1 MMTKGVWIIRG
12 LLLFLGSTF
21 SDSSFSQIFTGRVTD
36 HEKAAGLPSANISV
50 RGKSVGG
57 ITDRD
62 GNFSVNISGASLT
75 DSIVISHLGYE
86 SLTIP
91 KKQVISKFYNITL
104 SPISY
109 QLDEVIALGKRR
121 MVITGN
127 KQNKQR

>member
-1 MMTKGVWIIRG
+1 MIKGVWMIRG
-12 LLLFLGSTF
+12 LLLLLGSSF
-21 SDSSFSQIFTGRVTD
+21 ADSSFCQVFTGRVTD
-36 HEKAAGLPSANISV
+36 YEKAAGLPNANISV

-62 GNFSVNISGASLT
+62 GNFSVNISKSSLT

-86 SLTIP
+86 SVTIP
-91 KKQVISKFYNITL
+91 TRQVTSKFYNITL

-121 MVITGN
+121 LGILGN
-127 KQNKQR
+127 KLHRQR

>member
-1 MMTKGVWIIRG
+1 MIKGVWMIRG
-12 LLLFLGSTF
+12 LLLLLGSSF
-21 SDSSFSQIFTGRVTD
+21 ADSSFCQVFTGRVTD
-36 HEKAAGLPSANISV
+36 YEKAAGLPNANISV

-62 GNFSVNISGASLT
+62 GNFSVNISKAILT

-86 SLTIP
+86 SVTIP
-91 KKQVISKFYNITL
+91 KRQVTSKFYNITL

-121 MVITGN
+121 LGVLGN
-127 KQNKQR
+127 KLHRQR